1 MSFDKS
7 WVKFEIS
14 RLKTDAENVLS
25 YVDSMYAIAELE
37 GDRDNII
44 YFEELS
50 NALFDAVDSLRETH
64 SLIN

>member
-1 MSFDKS
+1 
-7 WVKFEIS
+7 
-14 RLKTDAENVLS
+14 
-25 YVDSMYAIAELE
+25 MYAIAELE